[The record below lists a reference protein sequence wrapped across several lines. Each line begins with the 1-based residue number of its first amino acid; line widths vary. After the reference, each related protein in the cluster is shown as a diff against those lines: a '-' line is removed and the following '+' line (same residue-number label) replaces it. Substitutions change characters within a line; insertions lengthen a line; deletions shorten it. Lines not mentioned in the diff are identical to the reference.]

1 VPVVSFSPL
10 PRSWYSIQLHRIPH
24 ASAIIVYSMAT
35 QENLKTFDFLA
46 RPPPPRSQNSAPRPP
61 TPTAQTISR
70 HRSNTVTTI
79 STWVAGIL
87 PGSPPP
93 ASPPASSTFSHRPS
107 LFGIPRPTRQHS
119 RTFISFADTPDP
131 SLRTSE
137 YTYTVVPLP
146 IVPHPSAP
154 SPRSS
159 SRTKREYING
169 PDEMKFSPLLAMRLR
184 KASTQVISDSRAPT
198 SPKKKGFMRFL
209 HRERRSRSVRASK
222 ALPLPPS
229 PSPTAL
235 AFRIA
240 HQKRALYAQCGAL
253 PLSLE
258 SEVAVMQFLDG
269 GSRADA
275 TARLGATYK
284 DEAGVV
290 YTDEAEAREC
300 LPLLLPVEND
310 GDDAYPFGLSSTRS
324 GVSEGFTVPS
334 LPPSPLTQ
342 TGPLPPAQH
351 PPTPTLAA
359 PSFPLALLSIP
370 ARGGGASVPGYLHTA
385 PPSLPTPFGDLN
397 PKAQLTPP
405 VETNQ
410 SRVKRRRRPAPLT
423 LHLPAH
429 EMGFEDS
436 FAPCVV
442 VEAPSPTAR

>member
-1 VPVVSFSPL
+1 
-10 PRSWYSIQLHRIPH
+10 
-24 ASAIIVYSMAT
+24 MTT
-35 QENLKTFDFLA
+35 QDSLNTFDFLA
-46 RPPPPRSQNSAPRPP
+46 HPHPPRAQTSATP

-79 STWVAGIL
+79 SAWAAGIL

-93 ASPPASSTFSHRPS
+93 ASPPASSTFSRRPS
-107 LFGIPRPTRQHS
+107 LFGTRPARQHS
-119 RTFISFADTPDP
+119 KSRIAFADAPDP

-137 YTYTVVPLP
+137 YAYTVVPLP
-146 IVPHPSAP
+146 IPPHPAP

-159 SRTKREYING
+159 SRTKREYISG

-184 KASTQVISDSRAPT
+184 KTSTQVMSDSRPPA

-209 HRERRSRSVRASK
+209 HLQRRSRSVRASK

-229 PSPTAL
+229 SSPSTL

-253 PLSLE
+253 PLPLE
-258 SEVAVMQFLDG
+258 SEIAVMQFMDG
-269 GSRADA
+269 GSHADA
-275 TARLGATYK
+275 VARLGATYK

-310 GDDAYPFGLSSTRS
+310 ADDADLFGLPSTRS
-324 GVSEGFTVPS
+324 GISEGFIVPS

-342 TGPLPPAQH
+342 TGPPPPALVQH
-351 PPTPTLAA
+351 PSTPTLAA
-359 PSFPLALLSIP
+359 ASSPLALLSIP
-370 ARGGGASVPGYLHTA
+370 ARGGGTSVPGYLHTA
-385 PPSLPTPFGDLN
+385 PPSLPVPFGGLSS
-397 PKAQLTPP
+397 KAQLSPP
-405 VETNQ
+405 VETNT
-410 SRVKRRRRPAPLT
+410 SRGKRRRRPAPLT

-429 EMGFEDS
+429 GMGFEDS
-436 FAPCVV
+436 FAPCVI
-442 VEAPSPTAR
+442 VEAPSPTAQ